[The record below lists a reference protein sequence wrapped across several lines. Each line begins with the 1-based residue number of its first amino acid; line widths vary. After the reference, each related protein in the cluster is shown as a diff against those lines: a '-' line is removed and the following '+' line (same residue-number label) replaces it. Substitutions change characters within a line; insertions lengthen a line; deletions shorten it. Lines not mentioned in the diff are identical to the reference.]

1 MKVYVVIS
9 SYQHGLGEAV
19 EVDAEVFSTIDKAR
33 KAIRHK
39 GMNTLENYKRVL
51 NCDDYL
57 YNISDSFFH
66 ISDSEGETWDIRC
79 CRTRSKVIRLWI
91 LRLSKTS

>member
-1 MKVYVVIS
+1 MADINKLSRRDGKIYVLIT

-33 KAIRHK
+33 KAIGHK

-57 YNISDSFFH
+57 CNVSDSFFH
-66 ISDSEGETWDIRC
+66 ISDSAGETWDNFDIVEREV
-79 CRTRSKVIRLWI
+79 K
-91 LRLSKTS
+91 

>member
-1 MKVYVVIS
+1 MKVYVVIT

-19 EVDAEVFSTIDKAR
+19 EVEAEVFSTIDKAR

-57 YNISDSFFH
+57 YNISDSFS
-66 ISDSEGETWDIRC
+66 ISQTAKERRGI
-79 CRTRSKVIRLWI
+79 I
-91 LRLSKTS
+91 LIL

>member
-33 KAIRHK
+33 KAIGHK

-57 YNISDSFFH
+57 
-66 ISDSEGETWDIRC
+66 
-79 CRTRSKVIRLWI
+79 
-91 LRLSKTS
+91 

>member
-33 KAIRHK
+33 KAMGDK
-39 GMNTLENYKRVL
+39 GLNTLESYKQAL
-51 NCDDYL
+51 DCDDFQ
-57 YNISDSFFH
+57 ISVSDSFYH
-66 ISDSEGETWDIRC
+66 ISDNEGETWDNFDIVEREV
-79 CRTRSKVIRLWI
+79 K
-91 LRLSKTS
+91 

>member
-39 GMNTLENYKRVL
+39 GMNTLENYKRV
-51 NCDDYL
+51 
-57 YNISDSFFH
+57 F
-66 ISDSEGETWDIRC
+66 E
-79 CRTRSKVIRLWI
+79 
-91 LRLSKTS
+91 LR

>member
-33 KAIRHK
+33 KAIGHK

-57 YNISDSFFH
+57 QYLRFFLPYLRQRRRNVGQFRH
-66 ISDSEGETWDIRC
+66 R
-79 CRTRSKVIRLWI
+79 RTRIKIIKR
-91 LRLSKTS
+91 

>member
-57 YNISDSFFH
+57 ILSFISQTAKERRGI
-66 ISDSEGETWDIRC
+66 ISM
-79 CRTRSKVIRLWI
+79 L
-91 LRLSKTS
+91 

>member
-19 EVDAEVFSTIDKAR
+19 EVDTEVFDTIYKAR
-33 KAIRHK
+33 KAMEDK
-39 GMNTLENYKRVL
+39 GLNTLESYKQAL

-66 ISDSEGETWDIRC
+66 ISDSEGETWDNFDVVEREV
-79 CRTRSKVIRLWI
+79 K
-91 LRLSKTS
+91 

>member
-57 YNISDSFFH
+57 YNISQILSF
-66 ISDSEGETWDIRC
+66 ISQTAKERRGIISM
-79 CRTRSKVIRLWI
+79 L
-91 LRLSKTS
+91 

>member
-19 EVDAEVFSTIDKAR
+19 ETDAEVFDTRDKAR

-51 NCDDYL
+51 DCDDYL
-57 YNISDSFFH
+57 YNISDS
-66 ISDSEGETWDIRC
+66 EGETWDNFDIVEREV
-79 CRTRSKVIRLWI
+79 K
-91 LRLSKTS
+91 

>member
-33 KAIRHK
+33 KAIGHK

-51 NCDDYL
+51 NSDD
-57 YNISDSFFH
+57 
-66 ISDSEGETWDIRC
+66 
-79 CRTRSKVIRLWI
+79 
-91 LRLSKTS
+91 

>member
-57 YNISDSFFH
+57 YNLRFFL
-66 ISDSEGETWDIRC
+66 SY
-79 CRTRSKVIRLWI
+79 
-91 LRLSKTS
+91 LRQRRRDVG

>member
-33 KAIRHK
+33 KAIGHK

-66 ISDSEGETWDIRC
+66 ISDSEGETWDNFDIVEQEL
-79 CRTRSKVIRLWI
+79 K
-91 LRLSKTS
+91 

>member
-1 MKVYVVIS
+1 MKVYVAIS

-66 ISDSEGETWDIRC
+66 ISDCEGETWDNFDVVEREV
-79 CRTRSKVIRLWI
+79 K
-91 LRLSKTS
+91 